1 MVNIYFVSKGV
12 DLMHSIFL
20 SIAIIL
26 VATKLGG
33 ILSSKIKMPH
43 VLGALLAGVIIGPSI
58 LGIVHEN
65 EYIKLLSDLGVVML
79 MFLAGLETDLKEFKK
94 AGKTSLLIAIGG
106 VILPLIFGMLSAYV
120 FFNNFYENLFI
131 GVILTAT
138 SVSISVETLN
148 ELGKLNT
155 RAGMNILG
163 AAVIDD
169 VIGLLVVSFVLSLA
183 SSAKSSASVSVE
195 STLINVSLKVLVF
208 IAGSLLLIWLL
219 PKFISKFNEKS
230 GRNDLLVI
238 LAIAFALVCGF
249 FAEELGI
256 AAITGAYVAG
266 LVLSSVTHKD
276 YIEKKVHTISS
287 NFLTPI
293 FFASVGI
300 AANVK
305 SMNSTIFL
313 LTLLLLATAILG
325 KIVGCGGVAK
335 LCGLTTEESIQIGA
349 GMISRGEVALITT
362 NLGLDAGIITPELFI
377 PTLVVVIGTTL
388 ITPIFLKIAFTRR
401 YYKRHEV

>member
-1 MVNIYFVSKGV
+1 
-12 DLMHSIFL
+12 MHTIFL

-26 VATKLGG
+26 IATKFGG
-33 ILSSKIKMPH
+33 MLSTKVKMPQ
-43 VLGALLAGVIIGPSI
+43 VLGALLAGVIIGPSV

-65 EYIKLLSDLGVVML
+65 EYIKLLSNLGVVML
-79 MFLAGLETDLKEFKK
+79 MFLAGIETDLQEFKK

-106 VILPLIFGMLSAYV
+106 VILPLIFGMLSAYA

-138 SVSISVETLN
+138 SVSISVQTLN

-183 SSAKSSASVSVE
+183 QSANNPAALSVQD
-195 STLINVSLKVLVF
+195 TLINVSLKVLIF
-208 IAGSLLLIWLL
+208 ISASLLLILVL
-219 PKFISKFNEKS
+219 PKLIDKFNEKQGKS
-230 GRNDLLVI
+230 ELLVI
-238 LAIAFALVCGF
+238 LSIAFALVCGF

-256 AAITGAYVAG
+256 AAITGSYVAG

-276 YIEKKVHTISS
+276 YIEEKVHTISAS
-287 NFLTPI
+287 FLTPV
-293 FFASVGI
+293 FFASVGL

-305 SMNSTIFL
+305 SMNSTIL
-313 LTLLLLATAILG
+313 VLTILLLITAIAG
-325 KIVGCGGVAK
+325 KVIGCGGVAK
-335 LCGLTTEESIQIGA
+335 LCGLTGKESIQIGA

-362 NLGLDAGIITPELFI
+362 NLGLEAKIISPKLFV

-388 ITPIFLKIAFTRR
+388 ITPIFLKLAFTE
-401 YYKRHEV
+401 K